1 MGTVVEATFA
11 TYTYI
16 YMYAGS
22 ISTASPRCVMR
33 QIHAGPRS
41 LSRDHLGSFGRIGRD
56 RAGSG
61 VVSNC
66 NLLVFDGPVVSYLI
80 GADLM
85 PI

>member
-11 TYTYI
+11 TYIHI

-41 LSRDHLGSFGRIGRD
+41 LSRGIIWDRLRGSGRIGRD
-56 RAGSG
+56 RAWFPI
-61 VVSNC
+61 
-66 NLLVFDGPVVSYLI
+66 VFDEYLMVPPDLI
-80 GADLM
+80 GLER
-85 PI
+85 I